1 MIRRI
6 APLSGL
12 AGLALSACTTTIAE
26 EPGTI
31 TLRGDTYR
39 TVTRT
44 FQSEDGR
51 TYQRMTVYVGAER
64 VSCIPGDV
72 RDCEVALSDIFTRNR
87 GD

>member
-1 MIRRI
+1 MIRTL
-6 APLSGL
+6 ATLSVL
-12 AGLALSACTTTIAE
+12 TLSACSTTIAE

-44 FQSEDGR
+44 FQTDDGR
-51 TYQRMTVYVGAER
+51 TYQRMTVFVGAER

>member
-1 MIRRI
+1 MIRLLSI
-6 APLSGL
+6 AALL
-12 AGLALSACTTTIAE
+12 AVSACTTTLSE

-44 FQSEDGR
+44 FQTNDGR
-51 TYQRMTVYVGAER
+51 TYQRMTIFVGAER
-64 VSCIPGDV
+64 ASCIPGDI
-72 RDCEVALSDIFTRNR
+72 RDCEVALSDIKVRNR

>member
-1 MIRRI
+1 MIRLISI
-6 APLSGL
+6 AAILGL
-12 AGLALSACTTTIAE
+12 TACTTTINE
-26 EPGTI
+26 EPGSI

-44 FQSEDGR
+44 FQTDDGR

-72 RDCEVALSDIFTRNR
+72 RDCEVALSDIFTRSR
-87 GD
+87 GQ